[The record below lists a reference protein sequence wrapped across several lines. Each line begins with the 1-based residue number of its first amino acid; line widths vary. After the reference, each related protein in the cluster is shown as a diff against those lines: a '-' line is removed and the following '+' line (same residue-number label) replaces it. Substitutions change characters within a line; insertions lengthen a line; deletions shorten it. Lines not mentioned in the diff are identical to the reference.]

1 MKRSEVIGGALGF
14 LLLTV
19 AITWPLGAD
28 PAHTLAS
35 DYGDPLFAC
44 WIIGWVADHVT
55 RGLAGNLAALRSFWD
70 ANIFFPEP
78 NTLAFAEH
86 LFTETVQVLPIYWA
100 TGNLLLCYN
109 ISFLLSFV
117 LSGLGAQLLVR
128 DLTGSVLAGFAAGV
142 FFAFNEY
149 RLSYEVSHLQTLSN
163 HWMPFALLG
172 LHRYIATGSR
182 RALIGGTAALV
193 ALNLSAGLH
202 LLYGG
207 PFVAAFVLADLVWH
221 QKTRALRVWLDLGA
235 AAATTIVLTVPFYLP
250 YLAMQ
255 RQLGFERPLE
265 EVIRFSATLDHYRAA
280 LPGFSVP
287 LLFAALA
294 IGLTLIGF
302 RLDRRPLKAFHGS
315 PEAGEVASPRAAID
329 NRLVAFVAVALVLAF
344 WLSLGPVVQA
354 GGRALAIPGAYG
366 FLYNYV
372 PGYRGLRAAARVATL
387 FFFFLALLAGIGIA
401 LIESRSK
408 RAAQA
413 MALVGCGVFIWQ
425 CRPAPLPVDRAWPF
439 VSPGLA
445 PTPAYLHPSPRMP
458 AVYRWILPLDP
469 GAVLVEFPFGD
480 SAYELRYM
488 FFSSAHRRRMLG
500 GYSGVFPASYAA
512 RRTWLEQP
520 LTKPDEAWKA
530 LAGATHAIVHAAAWP
545 DDTGDRI
552 ARWLLQQGARE
563 LGGSDGARVF
573 ELPVARPSTSSPV
586 GRPF

>member
-1 MKRSEVIGGALGF
+1 MIGGALVF

-55 RGLAGNLAALRSFWD
+55 RGLGGNLAALRSFWD

-109 ISFLLSFV
+109 VAFLLSFV

-128 DLTGSVLAGFAAGV
+128 DLTGSALAGFAAGV

-163 HWMPFALLG
+163 HWLPFALLG

-182 RALIGGTAALV
+182 RALMGGTAALV
-193 ALNLSAGLH
+193 ALNLSAGFH
-202 LLYGG
+202 MLYGA

-221 QKTRALRVWLDLGA
+221 QRVRNLRVWSDLGA
-235 AAATTIVLTVPFYLP
+235 AAAATVVLTVPFYLP

-287 LLFAALA
+287 LLFAVLA
-294 IGLTLIGF
+294 VGLTLVGWS
-302 RLDRRPLKAFHGS
+302 R
-315 PEAGEVASPRAAID
+315 ETGEGASTRAAVD
-329 NRLVAFVAVALVLAF
+329 KRLVAFVAVALVLAF

-354 GGRALAIPGAYG
+354 GGRALAIPSAYG

-372 PGYRGLRAAARVATL
+372 PGYRGLRAAARFATL
-387 FFFFLALLAGIGIA
+387 FFFFLALLAGIGVA
-401 LIESRSK
+401 LVQSRSQ
-408 RAAQA
+408 RAARA
-413 MALVGCGVFIWQ
+413 MVLVGCGAFIWQ
-425 CRPAPLPVDRAWPF
+425 SRPAPFPVDRAWPF
-439 VSPGLA
+439 VSAGLA
-445 PTPAYLHPSPRMP
+445 PTPAYLHPGPRMP
-458 AVYRWILPLDP
+458 PVYRWILPLDP

-480 SAYELRYM
+480 LAYELRYM
-488 FFSSAHRRRMLG
+488 FFSSTHGRRMLG
-500 GYSGVFPASYAA
+500 GYSGVFPVSYTA
-512 RRTWLEQP
+512 RRTWLEHP
-520 LTKPDEAWKA
+520 LTQPDEAWMA
-530 LAGATHAIVHAAAWP
+530 LAGATHAIVHTAAWP

-552 ARWLLQQGARE
+552 ARWLQQEGARE
-563 LGGSDGARVF
+563 LGRSDGARVF
-573 ELPVARPSTSSPV
+573 ELLPSPE